1 MSCSAPPVHIPPGI
15 LVNPSRDTQRD
26 RPARTAPRQH
36 HVVNRIQCGTAHT
49 IRHHHL
55 CQRIFSRA
63 STATMRCAAFDEEV
77 MQ

>member
-15 LVNPSRDTQRD
+15 LVNPSRETQRD

-36 HVVNRIQCGTAHT
+36 HVVNRIQCATAHT

-55 CQRIFSRA
+55 CQRIFFNKNRPVPL
-63 STATMRCAAFDEEV
+63 FQPV
-77 MQ
+77 LLH